1 MKSNLLPEG
10 FRDSLPELAKK
21 EFFLASVFID
31 LMNKNGYEL
40 VKPPLFEFE
49 KSLFLL
55 SKNQRNTNSFR
66 VLDPISQKMM
76 GLRSDITSQIAR
88 IASSS
93 FEKKNRP
100 LRLSYFGEILKVKNS
115 QLNISRQFTQV
126 GAELIGI
133 NNNLYEI
140 EILNIILMALEIYKI
155 KGYSI
160 VFSMPSL
167 FYAVCKDF
175 KLDEKSTLFL
185 KEKYENK
192 NVVGIEKISSQLL
205 EVSSI
210 LMNSL
215 GEFKDNYN
223 KLEKFDFPRETRSE
237 IKKFLSSL
245 SLIKDNIPNIRLN
258 IDPIEIDKFGYHNG
272 ILFKFYSKNLNELF
286 SGGRYNVNDENCIG
300 FSALIENLIK
310 EFDFSEKK
318 YKKIFIPMTEKNVDR
333 VELLNKKFLIVNYSE
348 KIKKSDMKNEA
359 KKNDCEYIMIDN
371 EILEVK

>member
-1 MKSNLLPEG
+1 VKSNLLPEG
-10 FRDSLPELAKK
+10 FRDSLPVLAKK
-21 EFFLASVFID
+21 EFLVTSIFID
-31 LMNKNGYEL
+31 LMNRNGYEL

-133 NNNLYEI
+133 NNNLYEV
-140 EILNIILMALEIYKI
+140 EILNIILMALEMLKI
-155 KGYSI
+155 KEYSI

-175 KLDEKSTLFL
+175 NLDDKNISFL

-192 NVVGIEKISSQLL
+192 NVVGIEKISNELF
-205 EVSSI
+205 EVSNI
-210 LMNSL
+210 LINSL
-215 GEFKDNYN
+215 GEFKENYK
-223 KLEKFDFPRETRSE
+223 KLEKFNFPKETKSE
-237 IKKFLSSL
+237 IKKFLGSL
-245 SLIKDNIPNIRLN
+245 SLIKDNIPDIKVN

-272 ILFKFYSKNLNELF
+272 ILFKFYSKNFNELF

-310 EFDFSEKK
+310 EFDFNEKK
-318 YKKIFIPMTEKNVDR
+318 YKKIFIHVTQKNVDR
-333 VELLNKKFLIVNYSE
+333 VQLLKDNFLIVNFSE
-348 KIKKSDMKNEA
+348 KIEKSDIKNEA
-359 KKNDCEYIMIDN
+359 KKNNCEYIMIDN
-371 EILEVK
+371 EILEIK

>member
-100 LRLSYFGEILKVKNS
+100 LRLSYSGEILKVKNS

-155 KGYSI
+155 KDYSI

-223 KLEKFDFPRETRSE
+223 KLEKFDFPKETRSE
-237 IKKFLSSL
+237 IKKFLTSL
-245 SLIKDNIPNIRLN
+245 SLIKDNVPNIRLN

-300 FSALIENLIK
+300 FSALIENLMK

>member
-10 FRDSLPELAKK
+10 FRDSLPDLAKK
-21 EFFLASVFID
+21 EFFVASVFID

-100 LRLSYFGEILKVKNS
+100 LRLSYCGEILKVKNS

-223 KLEKFDFPRETRSE
+223 KLEKFDFPKETRSE

-245 SLIKDNIPNIRLN
+245 SLIKENIPNIRLN

-300 FSALIENLIK
+300 FSALIENLMK

>member
-10 FRDSLPELAKK
+10 FRDSLPDLAKK
-21 EFFLASVFID
+21 EFFVASVFID

-100 LRLSYFGEILKVKNS
+100 LRLSYCGEILKVKNS

-223 KLEKFDFPRETRSE
+223 KLEKFDFPKETRSE
-237 IKKFLSSL
+237 IKKFLTSL
-245 SLIKDNIPNIRLN
+245 SLIKDNVPNIRLN

-272 ILFKFYSKNLNELF
+272 ILFKFYSKNFNELF

-318 YKKIFIPMTEKNVDR
+318 YKKIFIPMAEKNVNR
-333 VELLNKKFLIVNYSE
+333 VELLNKNFLIVNYSE
-348 KIKKSDMKNEA
+348 TIKKSDIKDEA

-371 EILEVK
+371 EILEIK

>member
-10 FRDSLPELAKK
+10 FRDSLPDLAKK
-21 EFFLASVFID
+21 EFFVASVFID

-100 LRLSYFGEILKVKNS
+100 LRLSYCGEILKVKNS

-155 KGYSI
+155 KEYSV

-167 FYAVCKDF
+167 FCAVCKDF

-215 GEFKDNYN
+215 GDFKDNFN
-223 KLEKFDFPRETRSE
+223 KLEKFDFPKETRSE

-245 SLIKDNIPNIRLN
+245 SLIKDYIPNIRLN

-300 FSALIENLIK
+300 FSALIENLMK

-359 KKNDCEYIMIDN
+359 KKNDCKYIMIDN